1 MILKE
6 KNIDYQTDIE
16 WSSGCILYVKEDNP
30 KTEHSKLNKLI
41 NE

>member
-6 KNIDYQTDIE
+6 QNIDYLTDIV
-16 WSSGCILYVKEDNP
+16 WSSSCILYVKEDNP
-30 KTEHSKLNKLI
+30 KTEHARLNKII